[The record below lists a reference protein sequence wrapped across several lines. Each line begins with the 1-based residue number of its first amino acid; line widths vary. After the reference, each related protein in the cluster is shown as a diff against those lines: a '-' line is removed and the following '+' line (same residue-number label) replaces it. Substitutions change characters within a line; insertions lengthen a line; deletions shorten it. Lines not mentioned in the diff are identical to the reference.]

1 MQSAARLPAWRRRS
15 AQHSMTHQQGM
26 RLPGAWLMRH
36 AEPCTCNSA
45 WLLCKHEDDVKM

>member
-26 RLPGAWLMRH
+26 QLPGH
-36 AEPCTCNSA
+36 ASCGIMQLQVCMVVMQA
-45 WLLCKHEDDVKM
+45 